1 MQARILPQQIQKTVL
16 APVMQQSIE
25 VLLLAVTE
33 LNLSIEQELQSNPLL
48 EINEEAPAAQE
59 SGFKEAAF
67 YGNDLLRSLR
77 AQYSPDDEAVE
88 DMPVKIEFSLEE
100 TLLQQLRVEPL
111 DPLELKIGEYFI
123 GNLDEDG
130 YLKITCEEVAGA
142 LGTQDQ
148 DLIER
153 VLKIIQRFEPLGIAS
168 RNLQECL
175 SIQIAAMR
183 PARHGIYLAII
194 TDHLHDLGHKRFQQI
209 SKDIGI
215 SLSEIRE
222 AANFI
227 AGLEPKPARNFR
239 PIRSSIYIQPD
250 VFILKDKERGYYV
263 EVSREGI
270 PSLRV
275 NAYYR
280 NLLGRAGL
288 SEKDREFIQ
297 EKFRDATN
305 FIKSVEQRG
314 HTLRRIAEYILIK
327 QMAFFDRGEDLS
339 PLVLKDV
346 AQAISRNES
355 TISRAISNKYID
367 TPRGMFP
374 MKFFF
379 SQGIHPIK
387 SPPLARPPSASLTKG
402 GLAAKAGGLSAA
414 SDDAQG
420 SVASR
425 SVKDEIQNIIIGE
438 DKTAPFSDQDIQR
451 YFKRRNMQIARR
463 TVSKYRQALRILPSN
478 LRKV

>member
-1 MQARILPQQIQKTVL
+1 M
-16 APVMQQSIE
+16 
-25 VLLLAVTE
+25 
-33 LNLSIEQELQSNPLL
+33 
-48 EINEEAPAAQE
+48 
-59 SGFKEAAF
+59 
-67 YGNDLLRSLR
+67 
-77 AQYSPDDEAVE
+77 
-88 DMPVKIEFSLEE
+88 
-100 TLLQQLRVEPL
+100 RVESL

-142 LGTQDQ
+142 LDVE
-148 DLIER
+148 DHALIDR
-153 VLKIIQRFEPLGIAS
+153 VLKIIQGFEPLGIAS
-168 RNLQECL
+168 RNLEECL
-175 SIQIAAMR
+175 SIQLAAMR
-183 PARHGIYLAII
+183 PARHDIYLAII
-194 TDHLHDLGHKRFQQI
+194 TSHLQNLGHKRFQQI

-215 SLSEIRE
+215 SLPEIRE

-250 VFILKDKERGYYV
+250 VFILKDQERGYYV

-280 NLLGRAGL
+280 NMLGRAGL

-297 EKFRDATN
+297 EKFRNATN

-346 AQAISRNES
+346 AQAIEPQRIDHQPRDQQQIYRHPPAGCSR
-355 TISRAISNKYID
+355 
-367 TPRGMFP
+367 
-374 MKFFF
+374 
-379 SQGIHPIK
+379 
-387 SPPLARPPSASLTKG
+387 
-402 GLAAKAGGLSAA
+402 
-414 SDDAQG
+414 
-420 SVASR
+420 
-425 SVKDEIQNIIIGE
+425 
-438 DKTAPFSDQDIQR
+438 
-451 YFKRRNMQIARR
+451 
-463 TVSKYRQALRILPSN
+463 
-478 LRKV
+478 

>member
-1 MQARILPQQIQKTVL
+1 MQAQILPQQIQKMVL

-48 EINEEAPAAQE
+48 EINEEAPADPRPE
-59 SGFKEAAF
+59 KAAP
-67 YGNDLLRSLR
+67 YDNDPLRFLR
-77 AQYSPDDEAVE
+77 EPLQGQYSSDDETLE
-88 DMPVKIEFSLEE
+88 DIPIKIESSLEE
-100 TLLQQLRVEPL
+100 SLLQQLRVEPL
-111 DPLELKIGEYFI
+111 SPLELRIGEYFI

-130 YLKITCEEVAGA
+130 YLKITCEEVAAA
-142 LGTQDQ
+142 LGTQDR

-153 VLKIIQRFEPLGIAS
+153 VLKIIQGFEPLGIAS
-168 RNLQECL
+168 RNLEECL
-175 SIQIAAMR
+175 SIQLAAMR
-183 PARHGIYLAII
+183 PARHDIYLAII
-194 TDHLHDLGHKRFQQI
+194 TGHLQDLGHKRFHQI
-209 SKDIGI
+209 SKETG
-215 SLSEIRE
+215 LALPEIKE

-250 VFILKDKERGYYV
+250 VFILKDEERGYYV
-263 EVSREGI
+263 EVSREGV

-297 EKFRDATN
+297 EKFRNATN
-305 FIKSVEQRG
+305 FIKSIEQRG
-314 HTLRRIAEYILIK
+314 HTLRRIAEYLLIK
-327 QMAFFDRGEDLS
+327 QMAFFDRGEDLV

-355 TISRAISNKYID
+355 TVSRAISNKYID

-379 SQGIHPIK
+379 SQGIHQI
-387 SPPLARPPSASLTKG
+387 R
-402 GLAAKAGGLSAA
+402 GLSAA

-438 DKTAPFSDQDIQR
+438 DKTAPLSDQDIQH

-463 TVSKYRQALRILPSN
+463 TISKYRQGLRILPSN

>member
-1 MQARILPQQIQKTVL
+1 MQAQVLPQQIQKTVL

-48 EINEEAPAAQE
+48 EINEEAPADPRPE
-59 SGFKEAAF
+59 KAAP
-67 YGNDLLRSLR
+67 YDNDPLRFLR
-77 AQYSPDDEAVE
+77 EPLQGQYSSDDETLE
-88 DMPVKIEFSLEE
+88 DIPIKIESSLEE
-100 TLLQQLRVEPL
+100 SLLQQLRVEPL
-111 DPLELKIGEYFI
+111 SPLELRIGEYFI

-130 YLKITCEEVAGA
+130 YLKITREEVAAA
-142 LGTQDQ
+142 LGTQDR

-153 VLKIIQRFEPLGIAS
+153 VLKIIQGFEPSGIAS

-175 SIQIAAMR
+175 SIQLAAMR
-183 PARHGIYLAII
+183 PARHDIYLAII
-194 TDHLHDLGHKRFQQI
+194 TGHLQDLGHKRFQQI
-209 SKDIGI
+209 SKDMGI
-215 SLSEIRE
+215 SLPEIRE

-250 VFILKDKERGYYV
+250 VFILKDEERGYYV

-297 EKFRDATN
+297 ERFRNAAN
-305 FIKSVEQRG
+305 FIKSIEQRG
-314 HTLRRIAEYILIK
+314 HTLRRIAEYLLIK
-327 QMAFFDRGEDLS
+327 QMAFFDRGEDLV

-379 SQGIHPIK
+379 SQGIHQIR
-387 SPPLARPPSASLTKG
+387 S
-402 GLAAKAGGLSAA
+402 LSAA

-438 DKTAPFSDQDIQR
+438 DKTAPLSDQDIQH

-463 TVSKYRQALRILPSN
+463 TISKYRQGLRILPSN

>member
-1 MQARILPQQIQKTVL
+1 MLLAMQVRVLPQQIQKTIL

-48 EINEEAPAAQE
+48 EISEEAPALQKPE
-59 SGFKEAAF
+59 PGFKEAVF
-67 YGNDLLRSLR
+67 YGNDLGRSLR

-100 TLLQQLRVEPL
+100 TLLSQLRVESL

-130 YLKITCEEVAGA
+130 YLKITCEEVAAA
-142 LGTQDQ
+142 LGIQDRE
-148 DLIER
+148 LIER
-153 VLKIIQRFEPLGIAS
+153 VLKIVQGFEPPGIAS
-168 RNLQECL
+168 RTLQECL
-175 SIQIAAMR
+175 SIQLAALR
-183 PARHGIYLAII
+183 PARHDIYLAII
-194 TDHLHDLGHKRFQQI
+194 TNHLQDLGHKRFPQI

-215 SLSEIRE
+215 SLPEIKE

-227 AGLEPKPARNFR
+227 AGLEPKPARNYR
-239 PIRSSIYIQPD
+239 PIRSAIYIQPD
-250 VFILKDKERGYYV
+250 VCILKDKERGYYV

-270 PSLRV
+270 PALRV

-288 SEKDREFIQ
+288 SEKDRAFIQ
-297 EKFRDATN
+297 EKFHNATN
-305 FIKSVEQRG
+305 FIKSIEQRG
-314 HTLRRIAEYILIK
+314 HTLRRIAEYVLIK
-327 QMAFFDRGEDLS
+327 QMAFFDRGEDLI
-339 PLVLKDV
+339 PMVLKDV

-355 TISRAISNKYID
+355 TISRAISSKYID
-367 TPRGMFP
+367 TPCGLFP

-379 SQGIHPIK
+379 SQGIHQI
-387 SPPLARPPSASLTKG
+387 S
-402 GLAAKAGGLSAA
+402 GLAA
-414 SDDAQG
+414 SDDAPG

-425 SVKDEIQNIIIGE
+425 SIKEEIQNIIIDE
-438 DKTAPFSDQDIQR
+438 DKSAPLSDQDIQH

-463 TVSKYRQALRILPSN
+463 TISKYRQSLRILPSN

>member
-1 MQARILPQQIQKTVL
+1 MLFAMQAQFLPQQIQKTIL

-48 EINEEAPAAQE
+48 EINEEALAAQE
-59 SGFKEAAF
+59 PGFKEAAF

-88 DMPVKIEFSLEE
+88 DMPVKVEFSLEE

-111 DPLELKIGEYFI
+111 DPLEFKIGEYFI

-142 LGTQDQ
+142 LGVEDYA
-148 DLIER
+148 LIDR
-153 VLKIIQRFEPLGIAS
+153 VLKVIQGFEPLGIAS
-168 RNLQECL
+168 RSLQECL
-175 SIQIAAMR
+175 SIQLTAML
-183 PARHGIYLAII
+183 PARHDIYLAII
-194 TDHLHDLGHKRFQQI
+194 TGHLQDLGRKRFQQI

-215 SLSEIRE
+215 SLPEIKE

-227 AGLEPKPARNFR
+227 AGLEPKPARNYR

-250 VFILKDKERGYYV
+250 VFILKDKERGYCV
-263 EVSREGI
+263 EVSREGV
-270 PSLRV
+270 PLLRV

-297 EKFRDATN
+297 EKFRNATN
-305 FIKSVEQRG
+305 FIKSIEQRG

-367 TPRGMFP
+367 TPRGLFP

-379 SQGIHPIK
+379 SQGIGQ
-387 SPPLARPPSASLTKG
+387 SAGTGDNARG
-402 GLAAKAGGLSAA
+402 F
-414 SDDAQG
+414 
-420 SVASR
+420 VASR
-425 SVKDEIQNIIIGE
+425 SVKDEIQNIITGE
-438 DKTAPFSDQDIQR
+438 DKSSPLSDQDIQH

-463 TVSKYRQALRILPSN
+463 TISKYRQALRILPSN

>member
-1 MQARILPQQIQKTVL
+1 MQARILPQQIQKTIL
-16 APVMQQSIE
+16 SPVMQQSIE

-88 DMPVKIEFSLEE
+88 DIPVKIEFSLEE

-111 DPLELKIGEYFI
+111 GPLELKIGEYFI

-130 YLKITCEEVAGA
+130 YLKIACEEVAAA
-142 LGTQDQ
+142 LGIQDQ
-148 DLIER
+148 GLIER
-153 VLKIIQRFEPLGIAS
+153 VLKIVQGFEPLGIAS

-175 SIQIAAMR
+175 SIQLAATR
-183 PARHGIYLAII
+183 PARHDIYLAII
-194 TDHLHDLGHKRFQQI
+194 TSHLHDLGHKRFQQI

-215 SLSEIRE
+215 SLPEIRE

-297 EKFRDATN
+297 EKFRNATN

-339 PLVLKDV
+339 PLALKDV

-387 SPPLARPPSASLTKG
+387 SPPLAR
-402 GLAAKAGGLSAA
+402 LAAKAGGLPAA

-438 DKTAPFSDQDIQR
+438 DKTAPLSDQDIQH

>member
-1 MQARILPQQIQKTVL
+1 MQAQVLPQQIQKTIL
-16 APVMQQSIE
+16 APIMQQSIE

-48 EINEEAPAAQE
+48 EINEEAPAAQDP
-59 SGFKEAAF
+59 GPKKAAL
-67 YGNDLLRSLR
+67 YDDDPLRFLR
-77 AQYSPDDEAVE
+77 GPLQGQYSSDDETLE
-88 DMPVKIEFSLEE
+88 DIPVKIESSLEE
-100 TLLQQLRVEPL
+100 SLLQQLRVEPL

-142 LGTQDQ
+142 LGVEDHA
-148 DLIER
+148 LIDR
-153 VLKIIQRFEPLGIAS
+153 VLKVIQGFEPSGIAS
-168 RNLQECL
+168 RNLEECL
-175 SIQIAAMR
+175 SIQLAAMR
-183 PARHGIYLAII
+183 PARHDIYLAII
-194 TDHLHDLGHKRFQQI
+194 TGHLQDLGRKRFQQI
-209 SKDIGI
+209 SEDIGI
-215 SLSEIRE
+215 SLPEIKE

-239 PIRSSIYIQPD
+239 PIRSSTYIQPD

-297 EKFRDATN
+297 ERFRNATN
-305 FIKSVEQRG
+305 FIKSIEQRG
-314 HTLRRIAEYILIK
+314 HTLRRITEYVLIK

-339 PLVLKDV
+339 PMVLKDV

-379 SQGIHPIK
+379 SRGIHPI
-387 SPPLARPPSASLTKG
+387 RT
-402 GLAAKAGGLSAA
+402 LSAA

-425 SVKDEIQNIIIGE
+425 SVKDEIQNIIVGE
-438 DKTAPFSDQDIQR
+438 DKTAPLSDQDIQH

-463 TVSKYRQALRILPSN
+463 TISKYRQALRILPSN